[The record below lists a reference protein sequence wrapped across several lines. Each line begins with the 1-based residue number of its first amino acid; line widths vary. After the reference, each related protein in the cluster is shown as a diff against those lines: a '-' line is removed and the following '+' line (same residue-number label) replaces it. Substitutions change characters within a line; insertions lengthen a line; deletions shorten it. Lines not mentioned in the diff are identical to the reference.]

1 MVYFAKYIIISTF
14 FSDENVTNKLMSSF
28 SSQRWTPDMINTSK
42 HILDMEKYNGR
53 VNLMDLP
60 DHTTRFKMYEKIA
73 IKNKSTEYRYPVTGI
88 LEDNMLEKVYFSS
101 GNIQIIQN
109 GLRAGV
115 YHMSKDKKIIL
126 PPQNIDNLKIIMR
139 SMYLQYAEHR
149 EDITITT
156 QVETLNK
163 IVLDYVIPTLYNEAI
178 GYMKYIEDQSTLVRP
193 LSIPNM
199 VDRDYKQLEL
209 KPWF

>member
-1 MVYFAKYIIISTF
+1 
-14 FSDENVTNKLMSSF
+14 MSSF
-28 SSQRWTPDMINTSK
+28 SSQKWTPEIINTSK
-42 HILDMEKYNGR
+42 HILDMERYNGR

-60 DHTTRFKMYEKIA
+60 NNDARFKMYEKIA
-73 IKNKSTEYRYPVTGI
+73 IKNKATEYRYPVTGI

-101 GNIQIIQN
+101 GNIQILQN

-115 YHMSKDKKIIL
+115 YYMSKDKKIIL

-149 EDITITT
+149 GDISITS

-163 IVLDYVIPTLYNEAI
+163 IVLDYVVPTLYNEAI
-178 GYMKYIEDQSTLVRP
+178 GYMKYLEDQSTLVRP
-193 LSIPNM
+193 FAMPTT

>member
-1 MVYFAKYIIISTF
+1 
-14 FSDENVTNKLMSSF
+14 MSSY
-28 SSQRWTPDMINTSK
+28 TPNNGSLSNWSPEMVNTSK
-42 HILDMEKYNGR
+42 HILDMERYNGR

-60 DHTTRFKMYEKIA
+60 NQDTRFKMYEKIA

-88 LEDNMLEKVYFSS
+88 LEDNMLEKVFFSS
-101 GNIQIIQN
+101 GNIQILQN

-115 YHMSKDKKIIL
+115 YYMSKDKKIIL

-149 EDITITT
+149 QDISITS

-163 IVLDYVIPTLYNEAI
+163 IVLDYVVPTLYNEAI
-178 GYMKYIEDQSTLVRP
+178 GYMKYLEDQSTLVRP
-193 LSIPNM
+193 FAMPQT

-209 KPWF
+209 KSWF

>member
-1 MVYFAKYIIISTF
+1 
-14 FSDENVTNKLMSSF
+14 MSSY
-28 SSQRWTPDMINTSK
+28 SYIPINGSLSNWSPEMVNTSK
-42 HILDMEKYNGR
+42 HILDMERYNGR

-60 DHTTRFKMYEKIA
+60 DQDTRFKMYEKIA

-88 LEDNMLEKVYFSS
+88 LEDNMLEKVFFSS
-101 GNIQIIQN
+101 GNIQILQN

-115 YHMSKDKKIIL
+115 YYMSKDKKIIL

-149 EDITITT
+149 QDISITS

-163 IVLDYVIPTLYNEAI
+163 IVLDYVVPTLYNEAI
-178 GYMKYIEDQSTLVRP
+178 GYMKYLEDQSTLVRP
-193 LSIPNM
+193 FAMPQT